1 MKREKKYDMISVVI
15 EMKDELLIND
25 VVKEVNELLLNL
37 EVYYTI
43 KNINRID

>member
-1 MKREKKYDMISVVI
+1 MKEEI
-15 EMKDELLIND
+15 LIGD
-25 VVKEVNELLLNL
+25 VVKNVNELLLNL

>member
-1 MKREKKYDMISVVI
+1 MKEEI
-15 EMKDELLIND
+15 LIGD
-25 VVKEVNELLLNL
+25 LVKNVNELLLNL

>member
-1 MKREKKYDMISVVI
+1 MKEDI
-15 EMKDELLIND
+15 LIGD
-25 VVKEVNELLLNL
+25 VVKSVNELLLNL

>member
-1 MKREKKYDMISVVI
+1 MKEEI
-15 EMKDELLIND
+15 LIGD
-25 VVKEVNELLLNL
+25 VVKSVDEFLLNL

>member
-1 MKREKKYDMISVVI
+1 MKEEI
-15 EMKDELLIND
+15 LIGD
-25 VVKEVNELLLNL
+25 VVKSVNELLLNL